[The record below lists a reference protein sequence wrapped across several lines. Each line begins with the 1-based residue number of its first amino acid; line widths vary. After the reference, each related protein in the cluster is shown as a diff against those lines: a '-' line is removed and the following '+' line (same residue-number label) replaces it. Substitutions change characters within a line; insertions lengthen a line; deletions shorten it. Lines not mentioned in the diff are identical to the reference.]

1 MAAESRSSA
10 RELTAVEYYQ
20 QLTTRDVQ
28 KLIGAKSKRTV
39 WTYVEQGI
47 LPKPR
52 YQKPH
57 RPVWRLGECI
67 EALERHT
74 QAYEDAP
81 RAFRG
86 SPKLDEFTPPRTKQE
101 SSHLA
106 DKVRERLGIKKSK

>member
-1 MAAESRSSA
+1 MAAETRSSA

-20 QLTTRDVQ
+20 QLTTADVQ

-52 YQKPH
+52 YQQPH
-57 RPVWRLGECI
+57 RPVWRLGECL
-67 EALERHT
+67 EALEKHT

-86 SPKLDEFTPPRTKQE
+86 SPKLDEFTPPKSKKE
-101 SSHLA
+101 SSKVA
-106 DKVRERLGIKKSK
+106 DMVRERLGIKKSK